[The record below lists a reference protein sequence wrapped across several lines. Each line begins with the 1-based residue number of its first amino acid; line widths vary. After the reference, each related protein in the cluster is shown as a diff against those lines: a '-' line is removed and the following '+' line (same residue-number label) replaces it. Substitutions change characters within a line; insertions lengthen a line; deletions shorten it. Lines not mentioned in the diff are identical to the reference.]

1 MSGFARRLGGM
12 PWREFAASAF
22 SGTFLLAQAL
32 CAIHVVN
39 AHVFSFALLRGAS
52 MLPTVN
58 LAGDVVVVDRV
69 SPRLG
74 RVANGDAVLLISPK
88 DPRKLVVKRVVG
100 MEGDA
105 VTFLVDPGN
114 SDASKTVV
122 VSSWDPLI
130 QADVPQGHVW
140 VQGDNI
146 YASRDSREFGPVP
159 YGLITGKIFCRN
171 PGLLLYLH
179 LSELTFFYPFA
190 PEFIEVR
197 MHI

>member
-122 VSSWDPLI
+122 V
-130 QADVPQGHVW
+130 PQGHVW

-159 YGLITGKIFCRN
+159 YGLITGKIFCRVISL
-171 PGLLLYLH
+171 PLYYG
-179 LSELTFFYPFA
+179 S
-190 PEFIEVR
+190 FIC
-197 MHI
+197 H